1 MSQHLSASRISS
13 RAGRWGRALFLACL
27 TLAGCADSPTSRLG
41 TPLPTAPPPSPAPA
55 SSIIGPDTAPPRVP
69 AQEVRGS
76 GQFVRQAAPPVSGL
90 GGAVAA
96 GEGEPVEMNFVNAD
110 VRSVLDAVL
119 GGMLGLNYTID
130 PKVQGQVTIRTTR
143 PLARS
148 QALGAVDA
156 ALRAQGFAIVGGDGF
171 YQVVPAAEAANQAPV
186 QTTSAAER
194 TAGFSTAI
202 VPVRRV
208 SVAELDKI
216 VRPLTRQGFIQQ
228 ADSGRNIFIVSGTA
242 HEIDSFTQLV
252 ASFDVDW
259 LAGLSF
265 ALHTLQ
271 AVDPARLEAEL
282 RRVLQLE
289 NGPLQGMID
298 FVPIARLNALL
309 VVAKRPELLPTVA
322 GWIER
327 LDRPGPDGGKVVHF
341 YEVQN
346 GSAAELASALTRL
359 ITGRA
364 DPQQSATEQ
373 TGKSSSR
380 AGTIGGNSRT
390 GSSGSSS
397 STSIMGGPPSGSV
410 ATGASGS
417 AASAPPSPVT
427 SATTPITGT
436 GGDTGGGDDGL
447 SELKGVRVV
456 ADERRNALL
465 IFGSGTQ
472 YALLEQVLTRLD
484 APREQVLI
492 EATIAEVT
500 LNNQLNFG
508 VQWYL
513 DRGSSTGG
521 YSTAAGSTLAPSYP
535 NFNYTFLTPSTRVV
549 LNALSS
555 VTDVQVL
562 SAPRLMVLN
571 NETARLQVGDEVPV
585 VVQSATSTVTSDSA
599 VVNSVEYHDTGV
611 ILEVT
616 PRINRSGAVV
626 MDVNQEVST
635 VATTTTSGIDSPT
648 IQQRKITSVVNVQ
661 DGETVALGGLISD
674 SSSKGGSGIP
684 YLRDIPVLGK
694 LFGTDT
700 NAKTRTELLVF
711 LRPVIVRDATRAREV
726 TDALRA
732 SMGRLEVFA
741 GSTGGS
747 LGAYPGAPITVPAPA
762 ATSST
767 LPPVQ

>member
-1 MSQHLSASRISS
+1 MTHPRPSPRL
-13 RAGRWGRALFLACL
+13 LLVCL
-27 TLAGCADSPTSRLG
+27 ILAGCADSAVTRGPG
-41 TPLPTAPPPSPAPA
+41 TPLPASPPASTAPAGSVIGPGAPPARIPPQTVAGTGQLVRQTRPMSGVAPA
-55 SSIIGPDTAPPRVP
+55 
-69 AQEVRGS
+69 
-76 GQFVRQAAPPVSGL
+76 
-90 GGAVAA
+90 AA

-143 PLARS
+143 PLARG
-148 QALGAVDA
+148 QALAAVDA
-156 ALRAQGFAIVGGDGF
+156 ALRTQGFAIVGGDGF
-171 YQVVPAAEAANQAPV
+171 YQVVPAADAAGQAPV
-186 QTTSAAER
+186 QAPSAAER
-194 TAGFSTAI
+194 AAGFSTAI
-202 VPVRRV
+202 VPIRHV
-208 SVAELDKI
+208 SVAELDRI
-216 VRPLTRQGFIQQ
+216 VHPLTRQGFILL
-228 ADSGRNIFIVSGTA
+228 ADAGRNIFIVNGTA
-242 HEIDSFTQLV
+242 HEIESFTQLI

-265 ALHTLQ
+265 SLHTLQ
-271 AVDPARLEAEL
+271 AVEPARLEAEL
-282 RRVLQLE
+282 RRVLQLD
-289 NGPLQGMID
+289 NGPLQGMVD
-298 FVPIARLNALL
+298 FVPINRLNALL
-309 VVAKRPELLPTVA
+309 VVAKRPDLLPTVSA
-322 GWIER
+322 WVER

-346 GSAAELASALTRL
+346 GSAVELANALNRL
-359 ITGRA
+359 VG
-364 DPQQSATEQ
+364 
-373 TGKSSSR
+373 R
-380 AGTIGGNSRT
+380 AGTQQQPAVEQGRGRAGARAMGASTSSSGRSGPST
-390 GSSGSSS
+390 AMGGSSAS
-397 STSIMGGPPSGSV
+397 GPPSGST

-417 AASAPPSPVT
+417 AASAPPSPVD
-427 SATTPITGT
+427 SGATLPAA
-436 GGDTGGGDDGL
+436 GGGEGGGEEDGL

-465 IFGSGTQ
+465 IFGSGAQ

-500 LNNQLNFG
+500 LNDQLNFG
-508 VQWYL
+508 VQWFL
-513 DRGSSTGG
+513 DRGSSTVGF
-521 YSTAAGSTLAPSYP
+521 SNTTGSTVGASYP
-535 NFNYTFLTPSTRVV
+535 NFNYTFLTPNTRVV

-585 VVQSATSTVTSDSA
+585 VVQSATSTLTSDSA

-626 MDVNQEVST
+626 LDVNQEVST
-635 VATTTTSGIDSPT
+635 VTNTTTSGIDSPT

-674 SSSKGGSGIP
+674 TSSRTGAGIP
-684 YLRDIPVLGK
+684 YLRDIPVLGR
-694 LFGTDT
+694 LFGTDGHT
-700 NAKTRTELLVF
+700 KGRTELLVF

-732 SMGRLEVFA
+732 SMSRLEIFA
-741 GSTGGS
+741 GAGGMPAGMPTPPS
-747 LGAYPGAPITVPAPA
+747 ATVP
-762 ATSST
+762 
-767 LPPVQ
+767 PPVQSVPLPATPTDK

>member
-1 MSQHLSASRISS
+1 MNRSRPSAPPRVLL
-13 RAGRWGRALFLACL
+13 AACL
-27 TLAGCADSPTSRLG
+27 TLFGCSESAVTRGPG
-41 TPLPTAPPPSPAPA
+41 TPLPSSPPATTAPVSSVIGSSAP
-55 SSIIGPDTAPPRVP
+55 PPRVP
-69 AQEVRGS
+69 AQTVTGT
-76 GQFVRQAAPPVSGL
+76 GQLVRQTRSVSGAAP
-90 GGAVAA
+90 AA

-143 PLARS
+143 PLARG
-148 QALGAVDA
+148 QALAAVDA
-156 ALRAQGFAIVGGDGF
+156 ALRTQGFAIIGGDGF
-171 YQVVPAAEAANQAPV
+171 YQVVPAADAAGQAPV

-202 VPVRRV
+202 VPIRHV

-216 VRPLTRQGFIQQ
+216 VHPLTRQGFIQL
-228 ADSGRNIFIVSGTA
+228 ADAGRNIFIVNGTA
-242 HEIDSFTQLV
+242 HEIESFTQLV

-265 ALHTLQ
+265 SLHTLQ
-271 AVDPARLEAEL
+271 SVEPARLEAEL
-282 RRVLQLE
+282 RRVLQLDA
-289 NGPLQGMID
+289 GPLQGMVD
-298 FVPIARLNALL
+298 FVPINRLNALL
-309 VVAKRPELLPTVA
+309 VVAKRPELLPTV
-322 GWIER
+322 GTWIDR

-346 GSAAELASALTRL
+346 GSAVELANALNRL
-359 ITGRA
+359 VGRA
-364 DPQQSATEQ
+364 GAEQQPSTEQ
-373 TGKSSSR
+373 QGRGRGGGRSSMATTTTSSSSR
-380 AGTIGGNSRT
+380 AGLAAG
-390 GSSGSSS
+390 
-397 STSIMGGPPSGSV
+397 GGPPSGSA

-417 AASAPPSPVT
+417 AASAPPSPLA
-427 SATTPITGT
+427 SGATLPA
-436 GGDTGGGDDGL
+436 GGGGEGGGEDDGL

-465 IFGSGTQ
+465 IFGSGAQ

-500 LNNQLNFG
+500 LNDQLNFG
-508 VQWYL
+508 VQWFL
-513 DRGSSTGG
+513 DRGSST
-521 YSTAAGSTLAPSYP
+521 AGFSNTNGATVGASYP
-535 NFNYTFLTPSTRVV
+535 NFNYTFLTPNTRVV

-585 VVQSATSTVTSDSA
+585 VVQSATSTLTSDSA

-626 MDVNQEVST
+626 LDVNQEVST

-674 SSSKGGSGIP
+674 TSSHNGAGIP

-694 LFGTDT
+694 LFGTDGHT
-700 NAKTRTELLVF
+700 KGRTELLVF

-732 SMGRLEVFA
+732 SMGRLEIFA
-741 GSTGGS
+741 GATSG
-747 LGAYPGAPITVPAPA
+747 VPAIPPA
-762 ATSST
+762 TPQPTS
-767 LPPVQ
+767 PPSQ